1 MLAYFL
7 RRLAYA
13 ATTLF
18 GVNVAIF
25 LVFFLVNPPDAMA
38 RRILGEKASQATI
51 EAWKQEHGYD
61 LPRFYNRAE
70 NGAGRLTQ
78 TIFFQ
83 KSMKLFWFDFGKAD
97 RSGDDIASE
106 IRRRI
111 PASLSYAVPV
121 FLLSLYVQVVIA
133 MLVAFYRGTV
143 FDTGML
149 FFCVILMSI
158 SSLFYIIG
166 GQFLFGIHLKLAP
179 ISGYDTGLNAL
190 KFLVLPI
197 LVGLAT
203 SFGQGVR
210 FNRTAFLEEINR
222 DYVRTARAKGLS
234 EQRVLFGHVLKNAM
248 IPILTA
254 EVIRIPFLFMG
265 ALLTEAFFAI
275 PGLGGY
281 TIQAIDQQDFAIVRA
296 MVYLGALL
304 YVIGQI
310 LTDISYT
317 LVDPRVKLA

>member
-1 MLAYFL
+1 MAAYFL

-13 ATTLF
+13 AATLL

-25 LVFFLVNPPDAMA
+25 LIFFLVNPPDAMA

-51 EAWKQEHGYD
+51 EAWKQEHGYH
-61 LPRFYNRAE
+61 LPRFYNRGE
-70 NGAGRLTQ
+70 EGPGRFTQ
-78 TIFFQ
+78 TVFFQ
-83 KSMKLFWFDFGKAD
+83 KSMKLFWFDFGKSD
-97 RSGDDIASE
+97 RSGDGIGSE

-121 FLLSLYVQVVIA
+121 FLLSLYVQVVVA
-133 MLVAFYRGTV
+133 MLVAFYRGSV

-149 FFCVILMSI
+149 FLCVILMSI
-158 SSLFYIIG
+158 STLFYIIG

-179 ISGYDTGLNAL
+179 ISGYDTGLNGL
-190 KFLVLPI
+190 KFLVLPV
-197 LVGLAT
+197 LVGLAA

-210 FNRTAFLEEINR
+210 FNQTAFLEEINR

-234 EQRVLFGHVLKNAM
+234 EQRVLFAHVLKNAM